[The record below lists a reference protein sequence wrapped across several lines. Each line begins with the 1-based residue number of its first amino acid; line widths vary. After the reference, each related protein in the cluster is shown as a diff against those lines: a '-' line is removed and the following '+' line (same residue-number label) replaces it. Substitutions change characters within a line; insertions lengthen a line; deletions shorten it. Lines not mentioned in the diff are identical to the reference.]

1 MSRVGFLN
9 GCPDANPQALSGS
22 GAPMHCS
29 RTTEGMRR
37 TAAAFGNALKDAF
50 ACACKF
56 SSGPLLTHDAMMRFL
71 CSVGVLLEP
80 GTEQPLL
87 LFMGGALPRL
97 ARVDVLR
104 LLPLA
109 QSASSSRPSSASSFR
124 PPSAKVCKLGDSSS
138 SSLTFQ
144 NFVDCVLLVCNA
156 LLLQL
161 NLQVYNVNGDIS
173 QYMSLCLN
181 SVLSAALG
189 HDVQPQPQLLDS
201 DDAAGDSSV
210 LSSIQRFPPHLVA
223 RVMAVL
229 RLGSV
234 DSSVTVHSL
243 RAAAAQLPLQPPLDD
258 ATLTSMFEE
267 AAGGGNGLTLHQL
280 TIATSL
286 QFKYRRYTQQ
296 WRRLFE
302 AVIRAKTLPVNA
314 APQPVPLLNLQKI
327 TAAAPPSAAHVL
339 QRKPHALVLTSSFRM
354 RPAAAPRYF
363 THAQS
368 NIITPVSLSPAC
380 SIFTLS
386 GQRLVDAAPFTP
398 LSPALGGSGVR
409 DMFALERSSASFGSH
424 LAQKFQS
431 ANGNLL
437 QTMTQSF
444 QLPAK
449 VAAQQLA
456 VNRINTMVWQPLFP
470 LKSCARAPPHPR
482 LLPTFRLLKAL
493 YRGSSRSRSSPP
505 QPPRAS
511 PALFL
516 LPLPPP
522 CSHHLHLRSRG
533 PLIRA
538 LH

>member
-9 GCPDANPQALSGS
+9 GGPDANPQAWSGS

-37 TAAAFGNALKDAF
+37 TAAAFGTALKDAF

-87 LFMGGALPRL
+87 LFMGAALPRL

-109 QSASSSRPSSASSFR
+109 QSAPSSRPSSASSLR
-124 PPSAKVCKLGDSSS
+124 PPSAKVSKLSDSSS

-156 LLLQL
+156 LLQQL
-161 NLQVYNVNGDIS
+161 NLQVYTVNGDIS
-173 QYMSLCLN
+173 QHLSLCLN

-189 HDVQPQPQLLDS
+189 HDVQPQPLDS
-201 DDAAGDSSV
+201 DDAQGDSSV

-229 RLGSV
+229 RHGSV
-234 DSSVTVHSL
+234 DSCVTVHSL
-243 RAAAAQLPLQPPLDD
+243 RAAAAQLPLQPLLDD
-258 ATLTSMFEE
+258 ATLNSMFEE
-267 AAGGGNGLTLHQL
+267 AAGGGNGLTLHHL

-368 NIITPVSLSPAC
+368 NIITPVSSCPAC

-386 GQRLVDAAPFTP
+386 GQRLADAAPSP
-398 LSPALGGSGVR
+398 ALALSPALGGSGVR
-409 DMFALERSSASFGSH
+409 DMFALERSSASFGPH

-431 ANGNLL
+431 ANGSLL

-456 VNRINTMVWQPLFP
+456 VNRINTMVRQRLSCFLSIPVPL
-470 LKSCARAPPHPR
+470 
-482 LLPTFRLLKAL
+482 T
-493 YRGSSRSRSSPP
+493 
-505 QPPRAS
+505 
-511 PALFL
+511 
-516 LPLPPP
+516 
-522 CSHHLHLRSRG
+522 HLSYK
-533 PLIRA
+533 PSDY
-538 LH
+538 